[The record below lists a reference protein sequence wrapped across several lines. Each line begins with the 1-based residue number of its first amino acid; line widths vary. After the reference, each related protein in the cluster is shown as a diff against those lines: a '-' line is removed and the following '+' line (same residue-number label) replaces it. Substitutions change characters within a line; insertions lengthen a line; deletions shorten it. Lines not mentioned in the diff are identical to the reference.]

1 MTSSIRIDHARSA
14 DAPVVAEMVGEL
26 LNEIMRATGNQ
37 AFHFNLEETTARLRT
52 FLEQE
57 KYHVLIARDETAGTE
72 VGFLTLCES
81 FALYAEGAYGTIP
94 ELYVR
99 PELRSQHVGQQLIQ
113 AAKAFGHTRQWK
125 RLEVTTPQLPQFDR
139 TLAFYEREGFSV
151 AGGRKLKMAL

>member
-1 MTSSIRIDHARSA
+1 MTSSIRIDHACTA
-14 DAPVVAEMVGEL
+14 DAPVIAEMVGEL

-37 AFHFNLEETTARLRT
+37 AFHFSLEETTARLKT

-57 KYHVLIARDETAGTE
+57 KYHVLVARDETDGTE
-72 VGFLTLCES
+72 AGFLSLCES

-99 PELRSQHVGQQLIQ
+99 PEQRSQHVGQQLIQ
-113 AAKAFGHTRQWK
+113 AARAFGHTRQWK

>member
-1 MTSSIRIDHARSA
+1 MKSSIRIDPACPA

-57 KYHVLIARDETAGTE
+57 KYHVLVARDATAGTE
-72 VGFLTLCES
+72 VGCLTLCES

-113 AAKAFGHTRQWK
+113 AAKTFGHARQWK

-151 AGGRKLKMAL
+151 AGGRKLKMVL

>member
-1 MTSSIRIDHARSA
+1 MKSSIRIDHACAA

-57 KYHVLIARDETAGTE
+57 KYHVLVARDATAGTE

-99 PELRSQHVGQQLIQ
+99 PLQRSRQVGLQLIQ
-113 AAKAFGHTRQWK
+113 AARAFGRTRQWK

>member
-1 MTSSIRIDHARSA
+1 MMAPIRIDHAHLSDTPA
-14 DAPVVAEMVGEL
+14 IAQMVGEL
-26 LNEIMRATGNQ
+26 LDEIMRATGNR
-37 AFHFNLEETTARLRT
+37 AFHFNLDETTALLKT
-52 FLEQE
+52 LLEQG
-57 KYHVLIARDETAGTE
+57 KYHVLVARDEKGTE
-72 VGFLTLCES
+72 VGFATLCES

-99 PELRSQHVGQQLIQ
+99 PQQRSRQVGQQLIR
-113 AAKAFGHTRQWK
+113 AAKALGLARQWK

>member
-1 MTSSIRIDHARSA
+1 MTAPIRLEQASA
-14 DAPVVAEMVGEL
+14 DDAPVIAVMVGEL

-37 AFHFNLEETTARLRT
+37 AFHFSLDETTARLRA
-52 FLEQE
+52 FLEQG
-57 KYHVLIARDETAGTE
+57 KYHVLVARDATDGNA

-113 AAKAFGHTRQWK
+113 AARAFGHARQWK